1 MVVARGWRAGV
12 ANRERL
18 VKGCILPVIR
28 RVSYEGLAYS
38 MVTIVDNAVWNTWNL
53 LRVNLSVLREESQ
66 LHEVM
71 DVLVILIG
79 VITS

>member
-1 MVVARGWRAGV
+1 M
-12 ANRERL
+12 

-38 MVTIVDNAVWNTWNL
+38 MVTIVDNAVLYTWNL